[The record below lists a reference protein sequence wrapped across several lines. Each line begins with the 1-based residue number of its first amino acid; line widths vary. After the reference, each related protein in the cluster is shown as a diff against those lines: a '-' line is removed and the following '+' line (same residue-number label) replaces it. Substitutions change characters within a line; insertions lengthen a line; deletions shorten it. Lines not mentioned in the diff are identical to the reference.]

1 MEAKP
6 YTDQCQYGKT
16 VIKWLLISSLAL
28 MSSCLVV
35 KFQMTKKKKATM
47 KNDRAHEV
55 RERQMKDKHSM
66 PETDML
72 FILLRML

>member
-1 MEAKP
+1 
-6 YTDQCQYGKT
+6 
-16 VIKWLLISSLAL
+16 
-28 MSSCLVV
+28 
-35 KFQMTKKKKATM
+35 M
-47 KNDRAHEV
+47 KSDRAHEV